1 VGLPRKVSA
10 VNVAIVAGRYL
21 QSLQA
26 TGHSPHTLA
35 SVASC
40 LHLFIL
46 FTGNIDISSAAQQA
60 IAFLAKRS
68 ETVKPNSLCA
78 DFSHLKQLLL
88 YSVRQGWLDRSP
100 LDGMHSPRKEI
111 VVTMPLSDTEILCIL
126 QAATQ
131 YERAMIVLLLG
142 TGMRIGE
149 LAALRWQDVGEG
161 VLLLHGKGNKQR
173 TVAPG
178 VAAMRELMR
187 LPRETDKIFPWSRE
201 AIIARLSRLSR
212 RSGVIFHAHVFRHS
226 YANRVLGSMG
236 IEELAEVMGHVS
248 IETTRCYLR
257 AYRRERMLEAM
268 RLYSPADALLENNR
282 GLLTNKVTVA

>member
-1 VGLPRKVSA
+1 MVTIGM
-10 VNVAIVAGRYL
+10 AGRLYL

-40 LHLFIL
+40 LHLFIT
-46 FTGNIDISSAAQQA
+46 FTGNVDISRAAQQA
-60 IAFLAKRS
+60 IAFLAKRA

-78 DFSHLKQLLL
+78 DFSHIKQFLLFC
-88 YSVRQGWLDRSP
+88 VRQGWLKRSP

-111 VVTMPLSDTEILCIL
+111 VVTMPLSDAEILAIL
-126 QAATQ
+126 EVANLW
-131 YERAMIVLLLG
+131 ERAMIVLLLG

-178 VAAMRELMR
+178 VAAFRELMR
-187 LPRETDKIFPWSRE
+187 LPRDDDRVFPWSRE
-201 AIIARLSRLSR
+201 AIIAR
-212 RSGVIFHAHVFRHS
+212 
-226 YANRVLGSMG
+226 
-236 IEELAEVMGHVS
+236 
-248 IETTRCYLR
+248 
-257 AYRRERMLEAM
+257 
-268 RLYSPADALLENNR
+268 
-282 GLLTNKVTVA
+282 